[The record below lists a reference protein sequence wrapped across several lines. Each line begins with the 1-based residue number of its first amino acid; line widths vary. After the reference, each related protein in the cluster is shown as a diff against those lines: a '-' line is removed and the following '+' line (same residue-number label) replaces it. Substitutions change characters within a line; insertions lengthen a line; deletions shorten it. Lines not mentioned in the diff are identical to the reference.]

1 MHAFLFGFWQKS
13 QMWNMEMKLV
23 YSNLNTFFVVC
34 LHYEYWEQNR
44 HIHIRLFSSN
54 LHRYCV
60 FNIFQVSQWQI
71 QMAPNHK
78 LFSWKWYKHIH
89 YLSRYLRSKYYS
101 TPHMLLKSLI
111 SNFYGINKKV
121 ITDHLHLLS
130 LTTYL
135 KDFILIWHFSNT
147 LSLFALR
154 L

>member
-78 LFSWKWYKHIH
+78 LFSWMWYKDIH
-89 YLSRYLRSKYYS
+89 YLLVVDLEYL
-101 TPHMLLKSLI
+101 L
-111 SNFYGINKKV
+111 NE
-121 ITDHLHLLS
+121 
-130 LTTYL
+130 
-135 KDFILIWHFSNT
+135 
-147 LSLFALR
+147 
-154 L
+154 